1 MDMKFVL
8 PGWSFIHKKL
18 TLQLKEFF
26 DLVLR
31 VVLVMFYDWKVLMRK
46 RFTNEQLLVKVH
58 HFNSMFKLRIC
69 IISTIKQ
76 EVWKCRKSI
85 ISPFFLRLVEPPKNH
100 LNENLKRI
108 RRIMRETQ
116 KRQEV
121 KSQSAQP
128 VPVKALWQSQ
138 QYNNIQSKVK
148 QKLEEVGH
156 YYKFKW
162 SNEMFD

>member
-1 MDMKFVL
+1 
-8 PGWSFIHKKL
+8 
-18 TLQLKEFF
+18 
-26 DLVLR
+26 
-31 VVLVMFYDWKVLMRK
+31 
-46 RFTNEQLLVKVH
+46 
-58 HFNSMFKLRIC
+58 
-69 IISTIKQ
+69 
-76 EVWKCRKSI
+76 
-85 ISPFFLRLVEPPKNH
+85 LVEPPKNH

-156 YYKFKW
+156 YYKFK
-162 SNEMFD
+162 